1 MEARLPLQN
10 ENRTK
15 KIIINAIRI
24 EFNYGYQ
31 GRLWRFNENCCHLI
45 SYNDYL
51 RPQDLKIQIFMIILW
66 ITLDIRKLK
75 PSYNINRCLMAICLF
90 LCVAFLLFCYLFSFE
105 MINICPLL
113 LAFQNSVIHYTIR
126 VHLILTF
133 RDVLLLARL
142 NSISRLKEN
151 VFFPPEFPN
160 RDVVAIIN
168 WLFWTEIT
176 NVQICQKLWWK
187 LLKLYGH
194 DVVEKR
200 TEEG

>member
-1 MEARLPLQN
+1 MTFESWNPA
-10 ENRTK
+10 TTS
-15 KIIINAIRI
+15 IVA
-24 EFNYGYQ
+24 
-31 GRLWRFNENCCHLI
+31 LWQSVYFFVWHFYYSVIYSHLKWLI
-45 SYNDYL
+45 Y
-51 RPQDLKIQIFMIILW
+51 
-66 ITLDIRKLK
+66 
-75 PSYNINRCLMAICLF
+75 A
-90 LCVAFLLFCYLFSFE
+90 
-105 MINICPLL
+105 PLL